1 MATRKSAKAHV
12 VKTAQLQPVLAVAA
26 KKVGQK
32 TLVTKRTILLR
43 PEDFTQDALHKFH
56 QLASQQKV
64 TVAVEA
70 KSPLKRKRLHL
81 AHQNPWSRESQEAPF
96 REASALLAVLDLHV
110 SSNTVT
116 SSQAKDQWPMI
127 AREAEQGVLTPIER
141 RGGATLV
148 VVPAEKLV
156 QMAAHVPSEI
166 TFGDL
171 LRNHPGV
178 KADAVPRPRSSGGPV
193 TRLRLPA
200 GKPSI
205 NS

>member
-1 MATRKSAKAHV
+1 MATRKSAKAHIG
-12 VKTAQLQPVLAVAA
+12 KFAQLQPVLAVAA

-70 KSPLKRKRLHL
+70 TSPLKRKRLHL
-81 AHQNPWSRESQEAPF
+81 AHQNPWSRELQASF
-96 REASALLAVLDLHV
+96 REASDLLAVLDLHV

-156 QMAAHVPSEI
+156 QMAAHVPSEM

-200 GKPSI
+200 GKPSV